1 MTTIR
6 AHAIPQDRMAAIWRV
21 GQDER
26 GNPLQPH
33 RSAEAF
39 PLRCCLT
46 RSGPD
51 TEIAL
56 ISFSA
61 MDRPLP
67 WAEAGPVFVHA
78 DPCEGYADAS
88 LPADL
93 RTGPRVLRPYRADGS
108 MDYSG
113 ITVVE
118 AGTDLEPVLSR
129 LLEDP
134 VRHEVHVRSHPAQCY
149 TYRVTREG
157 AAPLA

>member
-1 MTTIR
+1 MTTIQ

-33 RSAEAF
+33 RSAETF

-78 DPCEGYADAS
+78 DPCEGYGDAS